1 MYTPFDF
8 NTINKYAG
16 TYNPGMI
23 KAYNNEAFAY
33 WVRSFTHRALSTID
47 FTLPDNWSGN
57 GVKDFFK
64 ACMLH
69 LGFVGVWDAPAE
81 GGIIFNP
88 GTLNG
93 YNIYY
98 QPTHFITVNP
108 AFKTDTDLTL
118 TIGEDCELLRLTPDY
133 GGISD
138 IITYYAEK
146 MAILDNA
153 VNVSLINN
161 KVSYILGA
169 KNKGAAEAIKKMLD
183 RINKGEPAVIY
194 DQRILD
200 DERSKDT
207 PFQFLERKNDKNA
220 YLTTD
225 QLKDMQTILNMFDA
239 EIGIPTIPYEKKER
253 MVTDEAN
260 SRQVDSTSRLTTWLT
275 CFNESAENVN
285 KMFGTNIS
293 AKMHFETTDDTE
305 GDGEYVNNEVNT
317 DRA

>member
-1 MYTPFDF
+1 MYRTFDYD
-8 NTINKYAG
+8 TINKYAG
-16 TYNPGMI
+16 RYNPSMI

-47 FTLPDNWSGN
+47 FTLPEGWKGN

-64 ACMLH
+64 MCLLR

-81 GGIIFNP
+81 GGLIFNP
-88 GTLNG
+88 GTING

-98 QPTHFITVNP
+98 QPTHFICANP
-108 AFKTDTDLTL
+108 AFKTGTTDKVL
-118 TIGEDCELLRLTPDY
+118 TIGKDCELLRLTPDY
-133 GGISD
+133 GGVWDTIE
-138 IITYYAEK
+138 YYAEK
-146 MAILDNA
+146 MATLDNA
-153 VNVSLINN
+153 INISLINN
-161 KVSYILGA
+161 KVAYILGA
-169 KNKGAAEAIKKMLD
+169 KNKGAAEALKKMLD
-183 RINKGEPAVIY
+183 KINRGEPAVVY

-200 DERSKDT
+200 DERTKET
-207 PFQFLERKNDKNA
+207 PFQFLERRGVKND

-260 SRQVDSTSRLTTWLT
+260 SRQTDSISRLTTWLE

-285 KMFGTNIS
+285 AMFGTNIK
-293 AKMHFETTDDTE
+293 AEMYFNKEENE
-305 GDGEYVNNEVNT
+305 GGVDNVDNEVNN
-317 DRA
+317 AGA